1 MHPRRPLISG
11 IFVAGLATTAAAFT
25 RYALDPLLGQGA
37 PLALFLIA
45 TLTAAWIGGFWPGVV
60 ATVLGGVIADIF
72 FLEPRG
78 TLALLHPDHVV
89 SILSYLLVGMGISIV
104 GELWHRAST
113 REHARTTE
121 LEDLVGN
128 LRLREESLRVAR
140 RLAEARLKE
149 SEAQFQ
155 TIADLAPAKI
165 WITNAE
171 GRCIYLSPKWYAFSG
186 RTPEQDLGL
195 GWKELLHHED
205 KSHMEHVFG
214 DASARRAP
222 FTLDVRFR
230 RHDGV
235 YRWMASTGNP
245 RFGESGEFLGFV
257 GVVVDIHER
266 KCFEQE
272 LKEAARRKDEFLA
285 TLAHELR
292 NPLAPIRNGLHVM
305 RLAGQDSG
313 SAERAREMI
322 DRQLGQMVRLIDDL
336 LDVSRITNGKIELR
350 RSWINLHDAV
360 QSAVETSR
368 PLIDAQGQD
377 LDVKIP
383 PEPILLDADL
393 TRLAQAFSN
402 LLHNAAKFSER
413 GGRISLT
420 ARRDDGRVVVS
431 VRDAGVGI
439 SPDLLPHVFGLFMQG
454 DRALGRSQGGLG
466 IGLTLVKRLVE
477 LHGGTIEAKSEGT
490 GLGSEFIVTLPVVE
504 LPETRLPAGLPAAMA
519 PPVPATRRRI
529 LVVDDNEDSVGSL
542 CELLTLMGHECVAA
556 RDGEEALRVAEPFR
570 PDTVLLDLGMPRMSG
585 YEVCRALRTHSWGAR
600 MVIVALTGWGQN
612 EDRART
618 RAAGFDGHFVKPLDP
633 VALAEFL
640 AKPESRVPAAPLRMS
655 RDSTQDVR
663 AGS

>member
-1 MHPRRPLISG
+1 MRTPRRPLGFAILIAALSTT
-11 IFVAGLATTAAAFT
+11 VAALA
-25 RYALDPLLGQGA
+25 RVALDPFLGDGA

-45 TLTAAWIGGFWPGVV
+45 VLTASWFGGFWPGVLTTI
-60 ATVLGGVIADIF
+60 AGSVIADF
-72 FLEPRG
+72 LFLEPRG
-78 TLALLHPDHVV
+78 SFSLNNPNHITNLG
-89 SILSYLLVGMGISIV
+89 SYLLVGLGISIV
-104 GELWHRAST
+104 GELWHRASA
-113 REHARTTE
+113 REQVRTME
-121 LEDLVGN
+121 LEELVGN

-140 RLAEARLKE
+140 RLAEARLRE
-149 SEAQFQ
+149 SEEQFK

-165 WITNAE
+165 WITNAD
-171 GRCIYLSPKWYAFSG
+171 GRCVYLSPKWYAFSG

-195 GWKELLHHED
+195 GWKEILHPED
-205 KSHMEHVFG
+205 KGHLEHVVG
-214 DASARRAP
+214 DATARRVA
-222 FTLDVRFR
+222 FGLDARFL

-266 KCFEQE
+266 KIFEQE
-272 LKEAARRKDEFLA
+272 LKEAGRRKDEFLA

-313 SAERAREMI
+313 SVERARDMI

-336 LDVSRITNGKIELR
+336 LDVSRITSGKIELR

-377 LDVKIP
+377 LEVTLP
-383 PEPILLDADL
+383 SEPILLDADL

-402 LLHNAAKFSER
+402 LLQNAAKFSER

-431 VRDAGVGI
+431 VRDTGAGI
-439 SPDLLPHVFGLFMQG
+439 PADLLPHVFGLFMQG
-454 DRALGRSQGGLG
+454 DRALGRQQGGLG
-466 IGLTLVKRLVE
+466 IGLTLVRRLVE
-477 LHGGTIEAKSEGT
+477 LHGGTVEAKSEGA
-490 GLGSEFIVTLPVVE
+490 GLGSEFVVTLPVVE
-504 LPETRLPAGLPAAMA
+504 LPETRVPVGLPPAMA
-519 PPVPATRRRI
+519 HPVPASRRRV

-542 CELLTLMGHECVAA
+542 AELVTLMGHESVAA
-556 RDGEEALRVAEPFR
+556 RDGEEALRLAESFR

-585 YEVCRALRTHSWGAR
+585 YDVCRALRAKSWGGS
-600 MVIVALTGWGQN
+600 MVIVALTGWGQS

-618 RAAGFDGHFVKPLDP
+618 RAAGFDAHIVKPLDP
-633 VALAEFL
+633 VSLAEFL
-640 AKPESRVPAAPLRMS
+640 AKPESRMPAAPLRM
-655 RDSTQDVR
+655 
-663 AGS
+663 